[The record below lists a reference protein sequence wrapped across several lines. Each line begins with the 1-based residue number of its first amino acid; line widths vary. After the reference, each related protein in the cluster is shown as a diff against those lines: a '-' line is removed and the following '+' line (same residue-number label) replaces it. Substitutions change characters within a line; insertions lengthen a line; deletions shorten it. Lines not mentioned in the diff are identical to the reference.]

1 MPQSLAAVP
10 GLVGSQ
16 VKRKKERPPKQA
28 RKGSE
33 NACLK
38 GFHVFSLACE
48 IACALRGPKV
58 RRECREIANQVFRD
72 AGAPR
77 LRSHAL
83 FSVPLRLLVIPPTWR
98 PWA

>member
-33 NACLK
+33 NAL
-38 GFHVFSLACE
+38 H
-48 IACALRGPKV
+48 GPKV

-83 FSVPLRLLVIPPTWR
+83 FSVPVRLLVIPPTWR